1 MQYDIF
7 ISYKRKGTSSATAA
21 YLYEL
26 LLRKGYN
33 VFFDRKEMRSG
44 KFNEQLLEHIAAA
57 KDVIILLEDESLQ
70 SWFAHKDDVPRLRP
84 AMPGRDGSELAIGME
99 KAEEAPYKSDWFC
112 REIIH
117 ALNQKDKN
125 VIPLLLNGYEMP
137 AAEDLPPE
145 MQELAMHQAISL
157 DISEIEETYQ
167 KYFID
172 KEYLKSKPR
181 NLAVSRQY
189 QNKGGVVGSFLFY
202 TEAESCELFEC
213 GERIITLT
221 DDHDEDHPFRLPVT
235 FAGEHRFRIINNDT
249 CEELRIAREIE
260 TNHQRYIHVEWSAD
274 APNLWALS
282 DAEIEA
288 EADADTLFRWGRGL
302 FEGTAKNAPD
312 IHRAVLCM
320 ERAVA
325 QGHPAACEF
334 VKDHG
339 RGVHTT
345 KKANSE
351 DAFRWY
357 SMSAERGN
365 VDAQFNL
372 GWMNYEGCG
381 VAKNE
386 AKAFEWYTKAAEQD
400 DAEAQYIVG
409 LMYANRYG
417 VEQDYAKAL
426 EWYTKAAEQGHAD
439 AQCNLGWMYDIGYGV
454 DKDYA
459 QAVEWYT
466 KAAEQGNA
474 QAQCSLGWMYDIG
487 HGVAQDDAKAAEW
500 WTKAAEQ
507 GHADAQCNLGWMYD
521 NGQGV
526 AQDDAKAV
534 EWYTKAAEQGHARAQ
549 YNLGW
554 MYDIGHGVAQ
564 DYAKA
569 VEWYTKAAEQGHAQ
583 AQCNLGLMYDNG
595 HGVAQDYAK
604 AVEWYTKA
612 AEQGDARGQCNL
624 GVMYEYGHGVAQ
636 DYAKAV
642 EWYTKAAEQGHAQAQ
657 CNLGWMYDNG
667 QGVAQDDAKAV
678 AWYTKA
684 AEQGY
689 SDAQFILGS
698 KYEYGQDVPQ
708 DYAKA
713 AEWYTKAAEQGY
725 AVAYNS
731 LAWTLHLLGRYDE
744 ALPWAEK
751 AVEAQPDDAGI
762 LDTLAIVH
770 QGLGRLDEALAEF
783 RRCLE
788 LQESADADEADLA
801 ETRTKIAELEALIA
815 QQ

>member
-70 SWFAHKDDVPRLRP
+70 SWFAHKDDAPRRR
-84 AMPGRDGSELAIGME
+84 AASPGRRSDSDGSELAIGME

-117 ALNQKDKN
+117 ALSQKDKN
-125 VIPLLLNGYEMP
+125 VIPILLNGYEMP
-137 AAEDLPPE
+137 AAKDLPPE

-282 DAEIEA
+282 DADIEA
-288 EADADTLFRWGRGL
+288 ETDADTLFRWGRGL

-312 IHRAVLCM
+312 IHRAVLCL

-325 QGHPAACEF
+325 QGHPAASEF
-334 VKDHG
+334 VKDNGQGLVTDKHA
-339 RGVHTT
+339 TD
-345 KKANSE
+345 E

-357 SMSAERGN
+357 SMSAEMGN
-365 VDAQFNL
+365 AMAQFNL
-372 GWMNYEGCG
+372 GGFYYNGEG
-381 VAKNE
+381 V
-386 AKAFEWYTKAAEQD
+386 
-400 DAEAQYIVG
+400 
-409 LMYANRYG
+409 L
-417 VEQDYAKAL
+417 QDY
-426 EWYTKAAEQGHAD
+426 
-439 AQCNLGWMYDIGYGV
+439 
-454 DKDYA
+454 
-459 QAVEWYT
+459 
-466 KAAEQGNA
+466 
-474 QAQCSLGWMYDIG
+474 
-487 HGVAQDDAKAAEW
+487 AKAAEW

-507 GHADAQCNLGWMYD
+507 GYADAQCNLTLMYD
-521 NGQGV
+521 MGQGVAQDYAKAVEWCTKAAEQGNARGQCNLGVMYENGRGV
-526 AQDDAKAV
+526 AQDDAKAF

-549 YNLGW
+549 FYL
-554 MYDIGHGVAQ
+554 A
-564 DYAKA
+564 
-569 VEWYTKAAEQGHAQ
+569 
-583 AQCNLGLMYDNG
+583 L
-595 HGVAQDYAK
+595 
-604 AVEWYTKA
+604 
-612 AEQGDARGQCNL
+612 
-624 GVMYEYGHGVAQ
+624 MYEY
-636 DYAKAV
+636 
-642 EWYTKAAEQGHAQAQ
+642 
-657 CNLGWMYDNG
+657 G

-678 AWYTKA
+678 EWFTKA
-684 AEQGY
+684 AEQG
-689 SDAQFILGS
+689 DARAQYKVARMYDNGR
-698 KYEYGQDVPQ
+698 GVAQD
-708 DYAKA
+708 DAKA
-713 AEWYTKAAEQGY
+713 AEWYTKAAGQGHARAQFTLALMYQNGLGVEQDNAKAAAWLLKSAEPGGVDSY
-725 AVAYNS
+725 NNTAWAY
-731 LAWTLHLLGRYDE
+731 HLLGRYDE

-751 AVEAQPDDAGI
+751 AVEAKPDDANVAE
-762 LDTLAIVH
+762 TLATVY
-770 QGLGRLDEALAEF
+770 QGLGRLAEALAEF